1 MKKIMFFSTLAVFLF
16 TVSLS
21 YGEVTIKL
29 AHVLDP
35 RHPCHTALLGFKD
48 DLEKKTNGE
57 IKVQIFHSS
66 QLGNDRQLV
75 EGLKMGTVH
84 MAVNNTANY
93 SRFIPEF
100 GLFDLPFVFED
111 HEQANKFYETE
122 TAQMFFKKAED
133 IGIMPFA
140 WWSWGFRH
148 FYNSKKPIKNISDMQ
163 GMKIRI
169 MESPVYADTFRALGA
184 DPTPMAYSEVYTA
197 LQQKTVDGAEN
208 ALIAY
213 YAMRHSEVA
222 PYLSLSYYVHLQ
234 GIFGASKK
242 WFDGLAE
249 KHQKEIAEAAKTCAL
264 YYRHIFQAS
273 EEQIVATL
281 KGEGVEVTTM
291 SREGFE
297 EAIEPVK
304 AKYAQKIKDGE
315 KVLSFINSLKK

>member
-1 MKKIMFFSTLAVFLF
+1 MKKIMFLTLISVCFF
-16 TVSLS
+16 CVQVS
-21 YGEVTIKL
+21 YAEVTIKL

-48 DLEKKTNGE
+48 DLENRTNGE

-100 GLFDLPFVFED
+100 GLFDLPFVFENPE
-111 HEQANKFYETE
+111 HAQRFYETE
-122 TAQMFFKKAED
+122 TAQSFFEMAED
-133 IGIMPFA
+133 IGIKPLA

-148 FYNSKKPIKNISDMQ
+148 FYNSKKLIKNISDMK

-234 GIFGASKK
+234 GIFGASKI
-242 WFDGLAE
+242 WFDQLE
-249 KHQKEIAEAAKTCAL
+249 KKHQQIIEEAAKTCAR
-264 YYRHIFQAS
+264 YYNQIFHAS
-273 EEQIVATL
+273 EEQVLATL
-281 KGEGVEVTTM
+281 KGEGVEIVTM
-291 SREGFE
+291 SQEGFE
-297 EAIEPVK
+297 DAIGPVK
-304 AKYAQKIKDGE
+304 KKYAKKIEGGE
-315 KVLSFINSLKK
+315 EALSIIEGLKK